1 LKKIRLLTP
10 GPTPVPERLSLRMAQ
25 PIVHHRS
32 PEFEAVFGRVRE
44 GLQWLFQTKQD
55 VIVLASS
62 GTGAMEASWVNF
74 LRRGDKVVVID
85 GGKFG
90 ERWGKFA
97 KAYGVNAVTLKCEWG
112 TPVAPAAVEGALREH
127 PDAKAVYLQAN
138 ESSTGVY
145 HPVRELAQV
154 TARTQAILVVDAI
167 SAMGAMPLPMDE
179 WGIDVLIGAGH
190 KALGLPPGIAF
201 LAASDKAWKL
211 NEAADLPRFYF
222 DLKRERE
229 SQKKNQTAWT
239 PAITLVAG
247 LDESLQMFREEGLE
261 AVFQRHERMARAA
274 RAGMQGLGLT
284 LYSKSPSPAM
294 TTVLAPEGIDSEKLT
309 KHLFKQYGIKIV
321 GGQDAAKGKIFRI
334 AHLGYFDDFD
344 MLVIIGAIER
354 GLHDL
359 GAKIQLGAGLT
370 AAQQSFAQGR

>member
-1 LKKIRLLTP
+1 
-10 GPTPVPERLSLRMAQ
+10 
-25 PIVHHRS
+25 
-32 PEFEAVFGRVRE
+32 
-44 GLQWLFQTKQD
+44 
-55 VIVLASS
+55 
-62 GTGAMEASWVNF
+62 
-74 LRRGDKVVVID
+74 
-85 GGKFG
+85 
-90 ERWGKFA
+90 
-97 KAYGVNAVTLKCEWG
+97 
-112 TPVAPAAVEGALREH
+112 
-127 PDAKAVYLQAN
+127 
-138 ESSTGVY
+138 
-145 HPVRELAQV
+145 
-154 TARTQAILVVDAI
+154 
-167 SAMGAMPLPMDE
+167 
-179 WGIDVLIGAGH
+179 
-190 KALGLPPGIAF
+190 LGLPPGIAF

>member
-74 LRRGDKVVVID
+74 LRRGDKVVVVD

>member
-74 LRRGDKVVVID
+74 LRRGDKVVVVD

-321 GGQDAAKGKIFRI
+321 GGQDAAQGKIFRI